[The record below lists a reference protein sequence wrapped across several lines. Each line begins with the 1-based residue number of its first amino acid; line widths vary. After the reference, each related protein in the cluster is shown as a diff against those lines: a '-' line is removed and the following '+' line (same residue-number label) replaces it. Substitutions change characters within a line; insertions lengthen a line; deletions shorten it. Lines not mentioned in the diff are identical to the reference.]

1 MLALGKFHTFTVTAS
16 KGAGDAMRS
25 AQQSVTLRPQDPKSP
40 VPTGR
45 LARECGGQCSSRHSG
60 SKPLSVLLQ
69 FDEFDSV
76 QIVDQQVKVEWT
88 IDPPGSSAL
97 VVPAKA
103 QAVSAVGAPQVSLT
117 IPASSL
123 PAASAVTV
131 SVKLSFLGREGSGQ
145 ASLVVPLN
153 AAPTL
158 KGPLTVELLGSDRSF
173 GKAAFRVSAA
183 GIFDDDELT

>member
-1 MLALGKFHTFTVTAS
+1 
-16 KGAGDAMRS
+16 MRS
-25 AQQSVTLRPQDPKSP
+25 AQQSITLRPQDFKSP
-40 VPTGR
+40 VPTGS
-45 LARECGGQCSSRHSG
+45 LARECGGQCSSRHSA
-60 SKPLSVLLQ
+60 SKPLTVVLQ

-76 QIVDQQVKVEWT
+76 QIVDQQVKVDWA
-88 IDPPGSSAL
+88 IAPLGSGAL

-103 QAVSAVGAPQVSLT
+103 QAVTAVGKPLVSLT
-117 IPASSL
+117 IPASAL

-131 SVKLSFLGREGSGQ
+131 SAKLSFLGSKRASGQ
-145 ASLVVPLN
+145 SQLVVPLN

-158 KGPLTVELLGSDRSF
+158 KTPVTVELLGSDRRY